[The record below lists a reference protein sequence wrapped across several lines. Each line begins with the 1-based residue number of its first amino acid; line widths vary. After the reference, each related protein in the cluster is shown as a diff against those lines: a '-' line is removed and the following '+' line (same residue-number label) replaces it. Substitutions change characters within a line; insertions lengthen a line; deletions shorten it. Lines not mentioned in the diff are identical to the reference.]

1 MMMKTETA
9 QLFAAKTILDCRG
22 AALTLQYCLLTGEDE
37 AGTARYG
44 AEIRASGRDGQSCAR
59 LPDITASREKIQA
72 LLRLLEG
79 GCVTPETLSD
89 VVQDWL

>member
-1 MMMKTETA
+1 MMIKTETA
-9 QLFAAKTILDCRG
+9 QLFAAKTIPDCRG
-22 AALTLQYCLLTGEDE
+22 AALTLRYYLLTGEDTSG
-37 AGTARYG
+37 AARYG
-44 AEIRASGRDGQSCAR
+44 AEIRAEGRDGKTAAR
-59 LPDITASREKIQA
+59 VFDITVSHEKIQE